1 MSTQG
6 RITRIRDRSVHYT
19 ERGSADYS
27 PKKKLVTPF
36 LFTFVNLFA
45 IWVLFSGKFDAF
57 HLTLGVISCLMV
69 SYFSCDLLLP
79 SRRLEGMGGLW
90 FRFIRYMPWLIYQ
103 ILVSNIHVFYL
114 VAHPRMME
122 LIDPQIMRFKS
133 RLKSEMA
140 LVTLAN
146 SITLTPGTITV
157 YVSIYGDISF
167 HVIDIESGK
176 TLPFIM
182 EARVAEIFGE

>member
-1 MSTQG
+1 MATEK
-6 RITRIRDRSVHYT
+6 TVHLRENPDYYPQR
-19 ERGSADYS
+19 EAVDYS
-27 PKKKLVTPF
+27 PKRRMAASF
-36 LFTFVNLFA
+36 FFTFMILFA
-45 IWVLFSGKFDAF
+45 IWILFSGKFDVF
-57 HLTLGVISCLMV
+57 HMTLGVLSCAIV
-69 SYFSCDLLLP
+69 SWFSCDLILP
-79 SRRLEGMGGLW
+79 SRRLAGMGGLW
-90 FRFIRYMPWLIYQ
+90 WRFIRYMPWLIYQ
-103 ILVSNIHVFYL
+103 VLVSNIHVFYL
-114 VAHPRMME
+114 AAHPRMME
-122 LIDPQIMRFKS
+122 LIDPQIMSFKS

-167 HVIDIESGK
+167 HVIDIASGK